1 MSESVRSEDCTNEIE
16 IENEIG
22 IEIEIRALEFAL
34 RGFQSDYFVSVGPKS
49 EKRKFL
55 SEAKRESE
63 GGREVGRQTA
73 ANWRNFCGK
82 ALFVAADL
90 VVGKYQRVVSAAKCC

>member
-16 IENEIG
+16 IENENE

-55 SEAKRESE
+55 SEAKRERE
-63 GGREVGRQTA
+63 GGEGGRQTA